1 VKVRILGDPVLR
13 KKAQPVT
20 DFAQVRAIF
29 GRISKMTMYGEDG
42 VGLAAPQV
50 GISLRFFGYG

>member
-1 VKVRILGDPVLR
+1 MTVRILGDPVLR

-20 DFAQVRAIF
+20 DFAQVRAIIEEF
-29 GRISKMTMYGEDG
+29 KLTMYEQDG

-50 GISLRFFGYG
+50 GISL